1 MKEENEQLR
10 KENNT
15 LKEKI
20 ARIEQQLEEK
30 MDQDKKRT
38 WVDISVM
45 SYDVPP
51 AESERKKA
59 KVEGD
64 APSSFIGEHTSS
76 VLTSFDAGSP
86 TAGFSPALVL
96 SPQFP
101 TPSPMI
107 IDDLLAYSIPR
118 EPSSALDPPGTTPT
132 LRCGLC
138 NLVTSCVC
146 PEPVAIQQTANDAR
160 SGQWLLS
167 DKLGQQPSLAP
178 LDKPI
183 PSIRVSSSMSILDNL
198 PPYQAPVPLRRKPG
212 GSSTKPAFPVSPLSP
227 PSTSTL
233 KCSGDPD
240 DCMAC
245 ADDTFGKAFC
255 QAVSHSI
262 APSTSYSDCPRRS
275 RQIDK
280 TSMDGCCGDVHK
292 CGSCGIAPSNPSTN
306 SSRGPETIPTDDAWR
321 QLKSHPNVAFADLT
335 LLAEVVARRSKCM
348 GPRVV
353 ISPAPGSITPERS
366 ATLEHDREIVH
377 DSQSILPQD
386 QKQVGRYSPPRLVPQ
401 DVLIECGRRRMRE
414 VNADGVRE
422 ALRLLDSKFAHARP

>member
-1 MKEENEQLR
+1 M
-10 KENNT
+10 

-20 ARIEQQLEEK
+20 AQIEQQLEGR
-30 MDQDKKRT
+30 MNHDKKRS
-38 WVDISVM
+38 WVDISAM

-59 KVEGD
+59 KVEED
-64 APSSFIGEHTSS
+64 AQSPPVGEHTSA
-76 VLTSFDAGSP
+76 VFTSFDTGNL
-86 TAGFSPALVL
+86 TAGLSPALVL
-96 SPQFP
+96 SPHFP
-101 TPSPMI
+101 VPSPMVV
-107 IDDLLAYSIPR
+107 DDLLAYSVPR
-118 EPSSALDPPGTTPT
+118 EPSSALHSPDTIPT

-146 PEPVAIQQTANDAR
+146 PESVAIQETANDTL
-160 SGQWLLS
+160 SGQGPLS

-178 LDKPI
+178 LDQPT
-183 PSIRVSSSMSILDNL
+183 PSIRPPSSISILDNL

-212 GSSTKPAFPVSPLSP
+212 GSSTNPAFPVTPLPP
-227 PSTSTL
+227 PSISTP

-255 QAVSHSI
+255 HAMSHSI
-262 APSTSYSDCPRRS
+262 TPSTSSSDCPGRS
-275 RQIDK
+275 RQFDK
-280 TSMDGCCGDVHK
+280 ILMDGCCGDVDK

-306 SSRGPETIPTDDAWR
+306 WSRGPETIPTDDAWR
-321 QLKSHPNVAFADLT
+321 QLKSHPNVAFADLA

-366 ATLEHDREIVH
+366 TTLEHREIVD
-377 DSQSILPQD
+377 DSQSILSQEPFH
-386 QKQVGRYSPPRLVPQ
+386 QKQVERCSPPRLVPQ